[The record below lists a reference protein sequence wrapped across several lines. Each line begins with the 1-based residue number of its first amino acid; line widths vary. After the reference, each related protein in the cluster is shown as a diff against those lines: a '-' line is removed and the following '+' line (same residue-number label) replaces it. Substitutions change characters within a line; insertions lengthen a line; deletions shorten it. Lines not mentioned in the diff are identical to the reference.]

1 MRPKR
6 KGLIYPTTTIRNL
19 TKAIVLVISVLVL
32 SPNAMT
38 SEAQG
43 ELEGPDKLSPTKCPV
58 LYLGLIDD
66 FRGHY
71 SEGCESYSYSSEQE
85 GFDTRAR
92 FFHFEVTNTT
102 TVVINVESE
111 WKNFLV
117 LYDSNWKK

>member
-6 KGLIYPTTTIRNL
+6 KGLIYPTATIRKL
-19 TKAIVLVISVLVL
+19 TKATIVLVISVLVL

-71 SEGCESYSYSSEQE
+71 SEGCESYSSIAAPRR
-85 GFDTRAR
+85 DLTRGHA
-92 FFHFEVTNTT
+92 FFTLKLPIRRRLSLT
-102 TVVINVESE
+102 
-111 WKNFLV
+111 
-117 LYDSNWKK
+117 